1 MLENVKTI
9 IAGEGITILED
20 GDSITISS
28 ALEEIIED
36 IPSLSD
42 PSGFQLIARR
52 RDSLSAETSTNG
64 DNVALNSTNKGE
76 LYVKH
81 IDSIDVNV
89 VSGGTTGTE
98 YTEGDVEPSIMG
110 NAIMMEVAGN
120 TLQPVQG
127 TVADGLLVNLG
138 SNNDVVGSATNLD
151 IRDLT
156 SVDVVTVTGGA
167 GQTADVKITLDSEAI
182 VLGAGTANIGDVD
195 VLTLPSI
202 PAGTNNIG
210 DVDIASISAGTNYI
224 GKTRLTDGT
233 TDAEVVPLAGYNAQA
248 VAIVDASGNQVTNFG
263 GGTEYTEGDTD
274 ATITGSV
281 VLMEV
286 GGNVVQ
292 PIQGTVADGLLVNL
306 GANNDIVGNV
316 AHDSADSG
324 NPIKIGYMAENVL
337 PTAVS
342 DGDRANGIS
351 DLFGRLLV
359 SHIPHNAQIW
369 KSHNSTSTQTGVA
382 IWTPTGGKKVVI
394 TSIIVGTY
402 GTTSAR
408 VILWLGASGDTTYT
422 AGTDQLVL
430 AASFAPDVATKP
442 GLVHNPHVP
451 IFAST
456 ADHVLK
462 ITTDAAISIDVTVY
476 GYEI

>member
-9 IAGEGITILED
+9 IAGEGVTILED

-52 RDSLSAETSTNG
+52 RDSLSAETSANG

-81 IDSIDVNV
+81 VDSIDVNV

-120 TLQPVQG
+120 ILQPVQG

-138 SNNDVVGSATNLD
+138 SNNDVVVSATNLD

-156 SVDVVTVTGGA
+156 AVDVVTVTGGA
-167 GQTADVKITLDSEAI
+167 GQTDDVKITLDSEAI
-182 VLGAGTANIGDVD
+182 VLAAGSANIGDVD

-202 PAGTNNIG
+202 P
-210 DVDIASISAGTNYI
+210 AGTNYI

-248 VAIVDASGNQVTNFG
+248 VAIVDASGNQITSFG
-263 GGTEYTEGDTD
+263 GAAGTEYTQGDTD
-274 ATITGSV
+274 VTITGIA
-281 VLMEV
+281 VLMEAAADTLV
-286 GGNVVQ
+286 
-292 PIQGTVADGLLVNL
+292 PLQGTVADGLLVNL
-306 GANNDIVGNV
+306 GANNDVSLVGGV
-316 AHDSADSG
+316 AHDDVDSG
-324 NPIKIGYMAENVL
+324 NPIKIGSMAENIL
-337 PTAVS
+337 PTAVAN
-342 DGDRANGIS
+342 GDRANAIS

-359 SHIPHNAQIW
+359 SHIPHNSQVW
-369 KSHNSTSTQTGVA
+369 KSHNSTTTQTGVA
-382 IWTPTGGKKVVI
+382 IWTPTSGKKVAI
-394 TSIIVGTY
+394 TSIVIGTY

-408 VILWLGASGDTTYT
+408 VILWLGASGDTAYT
-422 AGTDQLVL
+422 AGTDQLIV
-430 AASFAPDVATKP
+430 AASFAPDTALKP
-442 GLVHNPHVP
+442 GLVLTPPVP
-451 IFAST
+451 FYAST
-456 ADHVLK
+456 TDHVLK